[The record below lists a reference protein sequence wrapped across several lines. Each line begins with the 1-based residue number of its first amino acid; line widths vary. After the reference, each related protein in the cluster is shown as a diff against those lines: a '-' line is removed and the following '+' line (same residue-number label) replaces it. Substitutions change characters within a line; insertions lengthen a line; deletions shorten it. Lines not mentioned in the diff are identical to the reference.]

1 MEYSMPTE
9 DTASSVELSYFDEQL
24 WKFKEV
30 TYESLTATKGQT
42 AKIRMIGITKEDDA
56 KSMAEYIAL
65 ANVYRRKTLTFRTGL
80 EGMIP
85 SYGDL
90 ISVADDVI
98 SNTIYGEV
106 IDYDSETGVFTL
118 SEEMP
123 SSDSLN
129 WFARF
134 RNRDGSNSQV
144 YEFTVGTNLNQITLT
159 NGSFTPYTG
168 GQEERTFF
176 VLNENQEWAVTAKVI
191 AIRPQNGE
199 EVEIVCTPED
209 LRVYGISG
217 ESGIPADI
225 ANDLIIGLL
234 KPAGG
239 IAQDTGYHDDNLGID
254 EDTEEDLIIGLI
266 KPGGEIT

>member
-1 MEYSMPTE
+1 
-9 DTASSVELSYFDEQL
+9 
-24 WKFKEV
+24 
-30 TYESLTATKGQT
+30 
-42 AKIRMIGITKEDDA
+42 
-56 KSMAEYIAL
+56 
-65 ANVYRRKTLTFRTGL
+65 
-80 EGMIP
+80 MIP

-106 IDYDSETGVFTL
+106 IDYDSESGVFTL

-123 SSDSLN
+123 SSDSSN
-129 WFARF
+129 WFAGF

-144 YEFTVGTNLNQITLT
+144 FEFIVGENLNEITLT

-176 VLNENQEWAVTAKVI
+176 VLNENTEWAVTAKVI

-217 ESGIPADI
+217 ENGIPADV
-225 ANDLIIGLL
+225 ASCLVIGLL

-239 IAQDTGYHDDNLGID
+239 IAEDPGYHNDNLGIA
-254 EDTEEDLIIGLI
+254 EDTEEDLTIGLI
-266 KPGGEIT
+266 KPGGEIL